1 MQLAN
6 KKYIL
11 SISGGNILTSLGG
24 TEKVII
30 THQKMFNASGIS
42 YVYIYPVT
50 KKIAGFQLYYYWGV
64 VLDGAMVGIFET
76 KALLSFLS
84 CSENGEYFLMKVHI
98 HHLRSIL
105 LDQLSEILD
114 YIREAEIFFYLHDYY
129 LVCDSYSLMDSSDKY
144 CGFGVPSQEKCGDCA
159 LWKFHWHAE
168 ERRKF
173 IQKYLNRMIFIA
185 PSECPAEIIGDTIP
199 EIRSRIRIIYHQK
212 AIGEYTG
219 NRDSVPGE
227 PLRVAFCGLP
237 IRIKGWEDFLYAT
250 EIATQRG
257 ANVQFYHLGK
267 KDKEYV
273 HIINCPVG
281 FQNGRKTMTEMLREL
296 KADCV
301 ILWSGW
307 PETYSY
313 VYYECFAANTF
324 ILANALSG
332 NIAKQVIKNCNGIVL
347 SGRDELVDLLS
358 DSDKLWKLVKDYRA
372 RREYGPLE
380 LVENDEIII
389 LSMDD
394 GITIEPM
401 DCKKLGIK
409 RKIVEKAYL
418 YHLKN
423 KCCGK

>member
-30 THQKMFNASGIS
+30 THQKMFNESGIS

-50 KKIAGFQLYYYWGV
+50 KKIAGVQLYYYWGV
-64 VLDGAMVGIFET
+64 VLDGKMVGILET

-84 CSENGEYFLMKVHI
+84 SIGNGNSLLMKVHI
-98 HHLRSIL
+98 HHLRGIM

-114 YIREAEIFFYLHDYY
+114 YVRDADIFFYLHDYY
-129 LVCDSYSLMDSSDKY
+129 LICDSYTLMDSSDRC
-144 CGFGVPSQEKCGDCA
+144 CGSGVPSQEKCENCA
-159 LWKFHWHAE
+159 FWKFHGYTE

-173 IQKYLNRMIFIA
+173 VLKYLNRMNFIA
-185 PSECPAEIIGDTIP
+185 PSECPAEIIGDSIP

-219 NRDSVPGE
+219 NLETAPGE

-237 IRIKGWEDFLYAT
+237 IRVKGWDDFLYAS

-257 ANVQFYHLGK
+257 AQVQFYHLGK
-267 KDKEYV
+267 KDKEYA

-281 FQNGRKTMTEMLREL
+281 FQDGSKTMTKMLREL
-296 KADCV
+296 KIDCV
-301 ILWSGW
+301 ILWSGC

-313 VYYECFAANTF
+313 VYYECYAANTF
-324 ILANALSG
+324 ILANNLSG
-332 NIAKQVIKNCNGIVL
+332 NIAKQVNKNCNGIVL
-347 SGRDELVDLLS
+347 SGRKELADLLS
-358 DSDKLWKLVKDYRA
+358 DSDKLRKLVDKYRNC
-372 RREYGPLE
+372 RLYGPME
-380 LVENDEIII
+380 LIENDQIIG
-389 LSMDD
+389 LSMCE
-394 GITIEPM
+394 GISLQPITF
-401 DCKKLGIK
+401 KKFSIK
-409 RKIVEKAYL
+409 RRIVEKAYL
-418 YHLKN
+418 QHLNN
-423 KCCGK
+423 K